1 MSLPGIVQ
9 STLGDED
16 VVDRVSLGGEDALF
30 ATPTRTLVY
39 RAEGLLS
46 DESVEE
52 YPHGAERVAVSEGRR
67 KAKVSLD
74 YGLEGERTLS
84 LPTRAVDGALSHLLA
99 GTLRGTGVV
108 EDDETV
114 RESFR
119 FSELTL
125 VVTDARVV
133 KHVGTAVWDDDFE
146 EFDLGDVTDL
156 AFEDGS
162 VATSVVLTLGDRQER
177 FKAPNEQ
184 ARRVRESLER
194 ALFEFH
200 GVADYESFRAAAAP
214 PEPDADADASG
225 ASTADPADAAGGRVD
240 FGEGPDPLSTNPR
253 ALSEE
258 PANATRAGE
267 TRDEPESSADGGA
280 GATPGGAD
288 RAAGTATD
296 DSGTA
301 TGAETETSAE
311 TETETGT
318 GAARDADAA
327 DGFDGSGFRVAAD
340 DAGGGA
346 DDASLA
352 AVETELRELREAIEA
367 HSERLDRQ
375 DELLRQLIEELR
387 QGR

>member
-1 MSLPGIVQ
+1 MSLPGVVQ
-9 STLGDED
+9 SALGGED
-16 VVDRVSLGGEDALF
+16 VVDRVDLGGDDALY

-67 KAKVSLD
+67 KAKVTLD
-74 YGLEGERTLS
+74 YGLDGERTLS
-84 LPTRAVDGALSHLLA
+84 LPTRAVDEALSHLLA

-108 EDDETV
+108 DEDETV

-133 KHVGTAVWDDDFE
+133 KHVGTAVWDEEFE

-156 AFEDGS
+156 GFEDGS

-177 FKAPNEQ
+177 FKAPNEH
-184 ARRVRESLER
+184 ARRLRESLER

-200 GVADYESFRAAAAP
+200 GVADYDSFRAAVAP
-214 PEPDADADASG
+214 PESDADAVGESAADRADADA
-225 ASTADPADAAGGRVD
+225 ATVD
-240 FGEGPDPLSTNPR
+240 FGDGPDPLSTNPA

-258 PANATRAGE
+258 PANAT
-267 TRDEPESSADGGA
+267 
-280 GATPGGAD
+280 
-288 RAAGTATD
+288 AAGGEE
-296 DSGTA
+296 SA
-301 TGAETETSAE
+301 TGAS
-311 TETETGT
+311 G
-318 GAARDADAA
+318 GAAVDAPSASGSTGGEA
-327 DGFDGSGFRVAAD
+327 GVAGEGDGFDGSGFDAAEGGGGTGTG
-340 DAGGGA
+340 AGGDATGAETGAGA
-346 DDASLA
+346 DLA
-352 AVETELRELREAIEA
+352 AVETELRELREAVEA

-375 DELLRQLIEELR
+375 EELLRQLIEELR